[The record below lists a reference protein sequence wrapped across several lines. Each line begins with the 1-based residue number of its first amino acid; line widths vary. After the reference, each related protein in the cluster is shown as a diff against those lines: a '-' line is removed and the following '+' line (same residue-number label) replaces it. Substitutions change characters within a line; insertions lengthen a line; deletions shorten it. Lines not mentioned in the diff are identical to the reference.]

1 MAKKKT
7 YENNIAEIDEIIEKL
22 ESGELT
28 LDESIKEYEKSMKL
42 IEKCGNILEEAEGK
56 IKKITLKGGE
66 IVEEDFA

>member
-7 YENNIAEIDEIIEKL
+7 YEDNIAEIDEIIEKL

-42 IEKCGNILEEAEGK
+42 IEKCGSMLEEAEGK
-56 IKKITLKGGE
+56 VKKITLKNGE
-66 IVEEDFA
+66 ILEEDFE